1 MHAHA
6 FTLDGSGMYRA
17 GDETTLEVLEKTM
30 PEMFPPI
37 MKRKIGLTC
46 LGVTEAH
53 HSHPR

>member
-17 GDETTLEVLEKTM
+17 GDETTLRVLEKTM

-46 LGVTEAH
+46 LGVAEAH
-53 HSHPR
+53 HSHPG